1 MKKHSIIL
9 FAAVFAL
16 SLLTHSLFAQKKG
29 KVEIIDDICTVDG
42 VQLFK
47 FYKSPS
53 NMIPGMKDITL
64 SNLKGE
70 RVALFQINQI
80 PNAANPNGQEP
91 YYEITFLNSGA
102 KCEIAWI
109 LKLEKIASG
118 LIEAGLMKDGELDE
132 EAAEQYVRING
143 TKYTQRRNAMNQQQP
158 QTIIIQQQPAA
169 QPAPQP
175 GLNINVRVPR

>member
-29 KVEIIDDICTVDG
+29 QVEIIDDICTVDG
-42 VQLFK
+42 VKLFK
-47 FYKSPS
+47 LYKVKSLTEL
-53 NMIPGMKDITL
+53 GMKDLIL
-64 SNLKGE
+64 ANLKGE
-70 RVALFQINQI
+70 RLAIYQAAMLQNTQI
-80 PNAANPNGQEP
+80 ANDKEW
-91 YYEITFLNSGA
+91 YYEVTFLNTGE
-102 KCEIAWI
+102 KCEIALV
-109 LKLEKIASG
+109 LKPEKIASSI
-118 LIEAGLMKDGELDE
+118 IEAGLIKDGELDE
-132 EAAEQYVRING
+132 TAVMQYLRIYG